1 MIDQDPMPD
10 AATRSRLSDQ
20 HVSLVPSA
28 EMELGAFLAAV
39 RQKYGPAVVS
49 HAGNYWIEALEAAPS
64 PLRPRDWRQ
73 LTIRAASRMAK
84 EFVSAAGCV

>member
-10 AATRSRLSDQ
+10 GEHRGQLSDPLVSRLPD
-20 HVSLVPSA
+20 A

-39 RQKYGPAVVS
+39 RQKFGPDVVS
-49 HAGNYWIEALEAAPS
+49 HASTYWIEALEAGPS

-84 EFVSAAGCV
+84 EFVPAGCV